1 MTHPHEILRPIDN
14 PCWGAVAVAVWT
26 EIPNDFAGRRL
37 RAVRMN
43 YLPWAVLALV
53 AYSFVAPLMREAT
66 SGSGAIPSD
75 VAALVANAMLVVGT
89 VVVIALTDQRV
100 TTYLRHPDMRL
111 VAAAG
116 VCLTVGILA
125 YYRALARGPVSIV
138 APIFALF
145 LVGASV
151 VGVVAL
157 DEALTLRKAAG
168 MVLAVLAIVLVA
180 GE

>member
-1 MTHPHEILRPIDN
+1 
-14 PCWGAVAVAVWT
+14 
-26 EIPNDFAGRRL
+26 
-37 RAVRMN
+37 MN
-43 YLPWAVLALV
+43 YLPWAILALV
-53 AYSFVAPLMREAT
+53 AYSFVAPLMREGT

-75 VAALVANAMLVVGT
+75 VAALVANAMLIVGT
-89 VVVIALTDQRV
+89 IAVIAVTDQRV

-116 VCLTVGILA
+116 VCLTIGILA

-138 APIFALF
+138 APVFALF
-145 LVGASV
+145 LVGSSV

-157 DEALTLRKAAG
+157 DEPLTLRKVVG
-168 MVLAVLAIVLVA
+168 VLLAVVAIVLVA